1 LTVKTLRDL
10 ALSIWRKKDEP
21 PDSILMVSHNVEEAV
36 YIADRVIVM
45 SGRPGHVVGEVK
57 IDIPRPRSE
66 HIRDPIYFHFVD
78 EVMEMLN
85 VGSEKR

>member
-1 LTVKTLRDL
+1 
-10 ALSIWRKKDEP
+10 
-21 PDSILMVSHNVEEAV
+21 MVSHNVEEAV

-45 SGRPGHVVGEVK
+45 SGRPGHVVGDVK